1 MLVQWYHKESEVR
14 NWTNNGKNEKIYRAW
29 TSCQG
34 IKRPHAARNLYSL
47 YSHRI
52 PRLIHLLT
60 STLSIELSY
69 TPVMDYSTTDAETLQ
84 AMAALFAKMTRV
96 QTAHAVLMS
105 LAVVFWF
112 PLGVILLRL
121 LKVKNT
127 VRWHAIWQSFGL
139 VLLIAG
145 FGLGIW
151 ISKKAGVCLNPFRPR
166 AFE

>member
-1 MLVQWYHKESEVR
+1 
-14 NWTNNGKNEKIYRAW
+14 
-29 TSCQG
+29 
-34 IKRPHAARNLYSL
+34 
-47 YSHRI
+47 
-52 PRLIHLLT
+52 
-60 STLSIELSY
+60 
-69 TPVMDYSTTDAETLQ
+69 MDYSTTDAETLQ